1 MAGLQRARDEL
12 EKDPAGRLLDLL
24 QTLLQTRLT
33 ILRYPHPHPEMEG
46 DLKRL
51 MPADFLESTPF
62 VRLHH
67 LCRYLKAV
75 LVRIERAHLDPRKDV
90 LRGDQVRPYQ
100 RALDELLGEDPPPP
114 APRRGQIQQLRWMLE
129 EFRVSIF
136 AQELGTA
143 HPISSK
149 RLDKKLNEIE
159 RSI

>member
-1 MAGLQRARDEL
+1 
-12 EKDPAGRLLDLL
+12 LDLL
-24 QTLLQTRLT
+24 QNLLQTRFT
-33 ILRYPHPHPEMEG
+33 ILRYPHPYPEMEG

-51 MPADFLESTPF
+51 MPPDFLQSTPF
-62 VRLHH
+62 VRLYH

-75 LVRIERAHLDPRKDV
+75 LVRAERAHLDPRKDA

-100 RALDELLGEDPPPP
+100 QALERLLGEDPSPSH
-114 APRRGQIQQLRWMLE
+114 RGHIQQLRWMLE

-149 RLDKKLNEIE
+149 RLDKKIDEIE
-159 RSI
+159 RLI